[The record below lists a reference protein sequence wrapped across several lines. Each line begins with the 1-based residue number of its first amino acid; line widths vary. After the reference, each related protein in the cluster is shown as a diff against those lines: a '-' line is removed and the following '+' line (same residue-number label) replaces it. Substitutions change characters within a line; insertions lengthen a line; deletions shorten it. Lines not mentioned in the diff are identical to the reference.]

1 MFMFYPYVVSNV
13 SLRALMVF
21 PLSYAL
27 TLQIWLDRWDFY
39 TLLKAFLHVSFLEF
53 YFYYLSFEFGMSF
66 VENVN
71 DRSAMLELLLQFYIN
86 IFPCFSKQL
95 EA

>member
-1 MFMFYPYVVSNV
+1 MFYPYVVSNV

-53 YFYYLSFEFGMSF
+53 YFYY
-66 VENVN
+66 
-71 DRSAMLELLLQFYIN
+71 
-86 IFPCFSKQL
+86 
-95 EA
+95 